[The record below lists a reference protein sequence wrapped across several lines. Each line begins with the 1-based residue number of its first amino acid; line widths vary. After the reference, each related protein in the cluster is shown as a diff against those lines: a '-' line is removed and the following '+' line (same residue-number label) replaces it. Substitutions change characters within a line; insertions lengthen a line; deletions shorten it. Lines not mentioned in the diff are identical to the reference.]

1 MPVSRTLLLD
11 SWFRKKS
18 LHESVFP
25 CYCIRMFNRA
35 PTKKNETLDTTFSYP
50 DLQKDQTARIDAS
63 SPRTAMITDQ
73 VEIKGILA
81 FDGALEFNGT
91 FEGEIISQGTLT
103 IGSEAVIKA
112 DIQAS
117 KVIIRGKVQGNITA
131 TESVEVCDNAELFGD
146 VQSAKFIVA
155 EAATFRGRSD
165 PIDGK
170 ASAPDFSPVFR
181 RLPSTPSSSSRSK

>member
-1 MPVSRTLLLD
+1 MSRTLLLIQGYEK
-11 SWFRKKS
+11 RPLQES
-18 LHESVFP
+18 LFP
-25 CYCIRMFNRA
+25 CYCIKMFNRT
-35 PTKKNETLDTTFSYP
+35 PSKKNETLDTTFSYP
-50 DLQKDQTARIDAS
+50 EVQKDHTARIDAS

-73 VEIKGILA
+73 VEIKGTLA

-103 IGSEAVIKA
+103 IGSEAIIKA
-112 DIQAS
+112 EIQAA

-146 VQSAKFIVA
+146 VQTAKFIVA

-165 PIDGK
+165 PIEGK
-170 ASAPDFSPVFR
+170 ASAPEFAPVFR
-181 RLPSTPSSSSRSK
+181 RLGTSSSRSK